1 MILIQAG
8 SIHLLKQS
16 SFGQNDTSAADARV
30 SVPKIIEKFPERL
43 YPKQGR
49 SGQVRIIGGN
59 WRSRRI
65 GFPDRPG
72 LRPTPDRV
80 RETLFNWLGQDLSGY
95 RCLDLYAGSGV
106 LGLEALSR
114 GASHVTLIDR
124 DAVVAQALKNSA
136 EALNASGFRIICSDA
151 LKFLHQAAT
160 RERYDLIFLDP
171 PFSDG
176 TPDQVLAA
184 LPDVL
189 APGGRIFLEG
199 AGRRGMQPP
208 WFVEKDGRAGKVF
221 FQLLRRES
229 K

>member
-1 MILIQAG
+1 M
-8 SIHLLKQS
+8 
-16 SFGQNDTSAADARV
+16 
-30 SVPKIIEKFPERL
+30 PKITEKTSGRPR
-43 YPKQGR
+43 PAQGQ
-49 SGQVRIIGGN
+49 SGRVRIIGGN

-95 RCLDLYAGSGV
+95 RCLDLYAGSGA
-106 LGLEALSR
+106 LGFEALSR
-114 GASHVTLIDR
+114 GASHVTLVER
-124 DAVVAQALKNSA
+124 DALIARAIENSA
-136 EALNASGFRIICSDA
+136 RELNATGSRIICSDA
-151 LKFLHQAAT
+151 LKFLRQAAN

-176 TPDQVLAA
+176 TPEEVMAA
-184 LPDVL
+184 LPDL
-189 APGGRIFLEG
+189 LQPGGRIFLEG
-199 AGRRGMQPP
+199 ASRRDMQPP
-208 WFVEKDGRAGKVF
+208 WFLEKDGKAGNVF

>member
-1 MILIQAG
+1 M
-8 SIHLLKQS
+8 
-16 SFGQNDTSAADARV
+16 
-30 SVPKIIEKFPERL
+30 
-43 YPKQGR
+43 
-49 SGQVRIIGGN
+49 RIIGGN

-95 RCLDLYAGSGV
+95 RCLDLYAGSGA
-106 LGLEALSR
+106 LGFDALSR
-114 GASHVTLIDR
+114 GASHVTLVER
-124 DAVVAQALKNSA
+124 DALIARAIENSA
-136 EALNASGFRIICSDA
+136 RELNATGSRIICSDA
-151 LKFLHQAAT
+151 LKFLRQAAN

-176 TPDQVLAA
+176 TPEEVMAA
-184 LPDVL
+184 LPDL
-189 APGGRIFLEG
+189 LQPGGRIFLEG
-199 AGRRGMQPP
+199 ASRRDMQPP
-208 WFVEKDGRAGKVF
+208 WFLEKDGKAGNVF